1 VYAVQIMIP
10 TACCWRRCSQA
21 QSQAPPPQPAPIVQP
36 GAPGQPSRVITAEK
50 ATDTSGIRFTEADVR
65 FMQGMIGHH
74 AQALE
79 MTALVADRTAD
90 PDLRKLA
97 LRIEISQA
105 DEIEMM
111 ESWLT
116 ARGQALPDPHAH
128 HGPDHARMPGML
140 TAAEMARLA
149 AATGVEFERLFLEF
163 MIKHHD
169 GALVMVKDLFSSPGA
184 GQEPEIFA
192 FASDV
197 EADQFMEIRRMAA
210 MLKELQK

>member
-1 VYAVQIMIP
+1 MTTTAVLLVVML
-10 TACCWRRCSQA
+10 AGG
-21 QSQAPPPQPAPIVQP
+21 QAPPPQTAPIIQP

-50 ATDTSGIRFTEADVR
+50 ATDTSGVRFTEADVR
-65 FMQGMIGHH
+65 FMQGMIAHH

-90 PDLRKLA
+90 AELRKLA
-97 LRIEISQA
+97 LRIEMSQA

-111 ESWLT
+111 EAWLT

-140 TAAEMARLA
+140 TAAEMQRLA
-149 AATGVEFERLFLEF
+149 AAKGVAFERLFLEF

-169 GALVMVKDLFSSPGA
+169 GALVMVKDLYSSPGA

-197 EADQFMEIRRMAA
+197 EADQFMEIRRMAI
-210 MLKELQK
+210 MLKERQQ

>member
-1 VYAVQIMIP
+1 MTTTAVVL
-10 TACCWRRCSQA
+10 AVVLA
-21 QSQAPPPQPAPIVQP
+21 GAQAPPPQTAPIIQP

-50 ATDTSGIRFTEADVR
+50 ATDTSGVRFTEADVR
-65 FMQGMIGHH
+65 FMQGMIAHH

-79 MTALVADRTAD
+79 MTALVADRTGD
-90 PDLRKLA
+90 PELRKLA

-111 ESWLT
+111 EAWLT

-140 TAAEMARLA
+140 TAAEMQRLA
-149 AATGVEFERLFLEF
+149 AAKGVAFERLFLEF

-197 EADQFMEIRRMAA
+197 EADQFMEIRRMAI
-210 MLKELQK
+210 MLKERQK

>member
-1 VYAVQIMIP
+1 MTMTAVVLAVVLAGP
-10 TACCWRRCSQA
+10 
-21 QSQAPPPQPAPIVQP
+21 QAPPPQTAPIIQP

-50 ATDTSGIRFTEADVR
+50 ATDTSGVRFTEADVR
-65 FMQGMIGHH
+65 FMQGMIAHH

-90 PDLRKLA
+90 PELRKLA
-97 LRIEISQA
+97 LRIEMSQA

-111 ESWLT
+111 EAWLT

-140 TAAEMARLA
+140 TAAEMQRLA
-149 AATGVEFERLFLEF
+149 AAKGVVFERLFLEF

-169 GALVMVKDLFSSPGA
+169 GALVMVKDLYSSPGA

-197 EADQFMEIRRMAA
+197 EADQFMEIRRMAI
-210 MLKELQK
+210 MLKERRK

>member
-1 VYAVQIMIP
+1 MTTTAVLLVVML
-10 TACCWRRCSQA
+10 AGG
-21 QSQAPPPQPAPIVQP
+21 QAPPPQTAPIIQP

-50 ATDTSGIRFTEADVR
+50 AADTSGVRFTEADVR
-65 FMQGMIGHH
+65 FMQGMIAHH

-90 PDLRKLA
+90 AELRKLA
-97 LRIEISQA
+97 LRIEMSQA

-111 ESWLT
+111 EAWLT

-140 TAAEMARLA
+140 TAAEMQRLA
-149 AATGVEFERLFLEF
+149 AAKGVAFERLFLEF

-169 GALVMVKDLFSSPGA
+169 GALVMVKDLYSSPGA

-197 EADQFMEIRRMAA
+197 EADQFMEIRRMAI
-210 MLKELQK
+210 MLKERQQ

>member
-1 VYAVQIMIP
+1 MTMTVLLLATVLVG
-10 TACCWRRCSQA
+10 A
-21 QSQAPPPQPAPIVQP
+21 QSQAPPPPPPPIIQP
-36 GAPGQPSRVITAEK
+36 GAPGQPSRVISAEK
-50 ATDTSGIRFTEADVR
+50 AIDTSGIRFTEADVR

-79 MTALVADRTAD
+79 MTALVAERTTS

-105 DEIEMM
+105 DEIAMM
-111 ESWLT
+111 ESWLE

-149 AATGVEFERLFLEF
+149 AAKGVEFERLFLEF

-169 GALVMVKDLFSSPGA
+169 GALVMVKDLYTSPGG

>member
-1 VYAVQIMIP
+1 MYSEAML
-10 TACCWRRCSQA
+10 TLMLTSLLALSQ
-21 QSQAPPPQPAPIVQP
+21 QAPPQAAPIIQP

-50 ATDTSGIRFTEADVR
+50 ATDTSGVRFTEADVR

-79 MTALVADRTAD
+79 MTALVAERTAS
-90 PDLRKLA
+90 PELRKLA
-97 LRIEISQA
+97 LRIEMSQA
-105 DEIEMM
+105 DEIAMM
-111 ESWLT
+111 EAWLT
-116 ARGQALPDPHAH
+116 ARGQELPDPHAH
-128 HGPDHARMPGML
+128 HAHDAARMPGML
-140 TAAEMARLA
+140 TSVEMARLGS
-149 AATGVEFERLFLEF
+149 ATGAEFERLFLEF

-169 GALVMVKDLFSSPGA
+169 GALVMVKDLFSSPGG

-197 EADQFMEIRRMAA
+197 EADQFMEIRRMAG